1 MAFYKKINFNDKADI
16 FVWKISEDLETLK
29 ANVILKPE
37 SLERY
42 NGMKS
47 ESHKKGFLAV
57 RMLLQYCGYTDYDL
71 IYDLTG
77 KPFLV
82 DGKFISITHSF
93 DFSVISIGTES
104 LGIDIE
110 LKRDKV
116 LRIANKFSDEDFMNP
131 DIDKGLQIKLYTMIW
146 GAKESIFKIV
156 NEPGIS
162 FIDHIKVA
170 AFDFKENETKAVLR
184 WRDTTEDF
192 FIFFKEIENYVLV
205 YACR

>member
-16 FVWKISEDLETLK
+16 FVWKINEDIETLR

-37 SLERY
+37 SLLRY

-57 RMLLQYCGYTDYDL
+57 RMLLQHCGYTDYDL
-71 IYDLTG
+71 IYDPTG

-110 LKRDKV
+110 LKREKV
-116 LRIANKFSDEDFMNP
+116 LRIANKFSEEDFINSDM
-131 DIDKGLQIKLYTMIW
+131 DTDLQIKLYTMVW

-170 AFDFKENETKAVLR
+170 SFDFKENETKAVLR
-184 WRDTTEDF
+184 WKNTTEDF

>member
-16 FVWKISEDLETLK
+16 FIWKINEDIEILK
-29 ANVILKPE
+29 SNVILKPE
-37 SLERY
+37 SLVRY

-71 IYDLTG
+71 IYDESG
-77 KPFLV
+77 KPFLI

-93 DFSVISIGTES
+93 DFSVISIGTET

-116 LRIANKFSDEDFMNP
+116 LRIANKFSAENFMTL
-131 DIDKGLQIKLYTMIW
+131 DLETSLKIKLYTIIW

-162 FIDHIKVA
+162 FLDHIEVKS
-170 AFDFKENETKAVLR
+170 FDFKENQTSAVLN
-184 WRDTTEDF
+184 WKNKSEDF
-192 FIFFKEIENYVLV
+192 LIYFKEIENYVLV

>member
-16 FVWKISEDLETLK
+16 FIWKINEDIEILK
-29 ANVILKPE
+29 SNVILKPE
-37 SLERY
+37 SLVRY

-71 IYDLTG
+71 IYDESG
-77 KPFLV
+77 KPFLI

-93 DFSVISIGTES
+93 DFSVISIGTET

-116 LRIANKFSDEDFMNP
+116 LRIANKFSAENFMTL
-131 DIDKGLQIKLYTMIW
+131 DLETSLQIKLYTIIW

-162 FIDHIKVA
+162 FLDHIEVKS
-170 AFDFKENETKAVLR
+170 FDFKENQTSAVLN
-184 WRDTTEDF
+184 WKNKSEDF
-192 FIFFKEIENYVLV
+192 LIYFKEIENYVLV